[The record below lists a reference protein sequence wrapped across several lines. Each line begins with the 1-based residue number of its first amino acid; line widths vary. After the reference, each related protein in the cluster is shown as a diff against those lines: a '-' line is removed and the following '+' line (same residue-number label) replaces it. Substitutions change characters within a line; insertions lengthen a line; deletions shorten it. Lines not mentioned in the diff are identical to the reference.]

1 MLPTPKGPGD
11 HHVAKHTSRFVSRVL
26 GRPGLHQWAGAQSNL
41 HSRSWLFDRARA
53 FDDAGIFPGRSE
65 QRERVGL
72 SVPGINNV
80 RGRGHL
86 AAINKQ
92 FAHKLTSNDKGLQAA
107 ARNQRRDS
115 FAAPWLERSNA
126 SDCRNFFP
134 AASFF
139 KYASQKAS
147 EAELVYPRIAAACE
161 ERAEFKV
168 SAVMKDM

>member
-11 HHVAKHTSRFVSRVL
+11 HHVAKHTSRFVSSVL

-53 FDDAGIFPGRSE
+53 FNDAGIFPGRSE

-92 FAHKLTSNDKGLQAA
+92 FAHKLTSSQAMI
-107 ARNQRRDS
+107 R
-115 FAAPWLERSNA
+115 
-126 SDCRNFFP
+126 DCRRRH
-134 AASFF
+134 A
-139 KYASQKAS
+139 
-147 EAELVYPRIAAACE
+147 I
-161 ERAEFKV
+161 
-168 SAVMKDM
+168 SAVIVLRLRGWSAPTHRTAGIFSPRHHFSSTRPRKPAKRSWYIPELPQHVKSEQSLKFLR